1 MREYIKNKLKGYR
14 VSNKV
19 INEILDINDHEYLN
33 GLILGVTKGQ
43 TVVSEAL
50 SQIAIAR
57 DFWDD
62 EIPVEFLEDLTN
74 TLQRIWK

>member
-1 MREYIKNKLKGYR
+1 MREYIKSELKGYR

-19 INEILDINDHEYLN
+19 INEILDINDREYLN
-33 GLILGVTKGQ
+33 GLILGTTKGQ

-62 EIPVEFLEDLTN
+62 EIPVEFLDDLTN

>member
-1 MREYIKNKLKGYR
+1 MREYIKSKLKGYR

-33 GLILGVTKGQ
+33 GLILGTTKGQ